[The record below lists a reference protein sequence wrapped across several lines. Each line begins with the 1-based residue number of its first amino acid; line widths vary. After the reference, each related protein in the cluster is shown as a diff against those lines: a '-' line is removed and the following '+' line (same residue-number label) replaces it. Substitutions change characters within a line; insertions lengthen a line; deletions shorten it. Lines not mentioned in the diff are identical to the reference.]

1 MVRKGWL
8 PMPRKGRFPTNAKGA
23 VAGLATSLSRHPRK
37 RFRAIIESSFAG
49 ASKAE
54 GPSLNFGTVATASRL
69 GYGYRDCQGAGG
81 FTKGVFSFH
90 ILSGD
95 CQFIASGL

>member
-1 MVRKGWL
+1 MVADASKREV
-8 PMPRKGRFPTNAKGA
+8 PTNAKGA